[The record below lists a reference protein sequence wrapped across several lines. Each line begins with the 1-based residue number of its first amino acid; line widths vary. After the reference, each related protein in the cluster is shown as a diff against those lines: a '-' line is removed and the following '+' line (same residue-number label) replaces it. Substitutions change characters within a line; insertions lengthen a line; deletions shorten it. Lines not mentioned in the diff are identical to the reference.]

1 MSPFRLFRKG
11 DFLYGTNLR
20 QQLSEKE
27 EGGNGIFSGCTVAFD
42 KDFLL
47 FYGETATLPFIY
59 AVLAQ
64 TLEKFV
70 VNFQQITIFLYR
82 QVAKK

>member
-1 MSPFRLFRKG
+1 M
-11 DFLYGTNLR
+11 
-20 QQLSEKE
+20 
-27 EGGNGIFSGCTVAFD
+27 AFD
-42 KDFLL
+42 KDFLS

>member
-1 MSPFRLFRKG
+1 MVQIFDNSCLKKKKDKG
-11 DFLYGTNLR
+11 EN
-20 QQLSEKE
+20 
-27 EGGNGIFSGCTVAFD
+27 GNFSGCTVAFD